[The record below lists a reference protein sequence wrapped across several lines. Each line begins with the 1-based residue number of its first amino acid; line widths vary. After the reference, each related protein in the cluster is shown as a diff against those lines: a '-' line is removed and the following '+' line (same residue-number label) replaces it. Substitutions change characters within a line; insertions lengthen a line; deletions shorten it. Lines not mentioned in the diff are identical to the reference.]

1 MNSKRFFYYC
11 PAAGW
16 LPSDRLATA
25 IFPEVQQRSSATL
38 ILLAGGIEN
47 WSEEEY
53 GNYPDSSDLQ
63 LQNKQFS

>member
-1 MNSKRFFYYC
+1 MNRKRFYYYC

-25 IFPEVQQRSSATL
+25 FFREMQLRSPATL

-47 WSEEEY
+47 WSEEEC
-53 GNYPDSSDLQ
+53 GNYAGYFEQ
-63 LQNKQFS
+63 RVRQ